1 MVFILIGF
9 NVTWHYNPT
18 FFISLYFSYPMNQT
32 SPTYM
37 PWNQRRSQAP
47 GNRGHGPGRG
57 NFAAYILD
65 FQPAFCRE
73 FVQMAFQMNSSL
85 SPSSPIPSFIWGISW
100 PPCYNKD
107 QNYRHIR
114 LQRTNADYN
123 LTLGLATAVRG
134 FSSADFHYF
143 TRTFGG
149 LRRLRSNKNIYLVA
163 LPPSLLITVLFPSIE
178 SKCQCFYTNLV
189 LSL

>member
-1 MVFILIGF
+1 M
-9 NVTWHYNPT
+9 WHDIFHIPL
-18 FFISLYFSYPMNQT
+18 FFLPYESNEPDLHALGLEAEPG
-32 SPTYM
+32 
-37 PWNQRRSQAP
+37 P

-73 FVQMAFQMNSSL
+73 FVHMAFQLNRSL
-85 SPSSPIPSFIWGISW
+85 SPNSPIPSFVWGISW

-114 LQRTNADYN
+114 PQRTNADYN
-123 LTLGLATAVRG
+123 LTLGLATAAHR

-163 LPPSLLITVLFPSIE
+163 LPPSLLITLLFPSIE
-178 SKCQCFYTNLV
+178 SKCQYFYTNLV
-189 LSL
+189 LGL